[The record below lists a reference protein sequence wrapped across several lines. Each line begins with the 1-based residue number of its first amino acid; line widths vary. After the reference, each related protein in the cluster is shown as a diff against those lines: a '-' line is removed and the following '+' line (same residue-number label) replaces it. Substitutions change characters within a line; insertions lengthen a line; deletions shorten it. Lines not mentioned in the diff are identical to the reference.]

1 MEKLIPVLS
10 EKEKDGMVAYY
21 TTFEKYAD
29 TFSQK
34 AREDLNDHPV
44 IGKLIRGI
52 PKDVSDANDKLS
64 RALQRDAI
72 VNNNWKPFVEYQIQ
86 QGVVY
91 AKLGLDFKSWY
102 DVISLV
108 RNYLTPYLYKEYGT
122 GDVFF
127 GALNG
132 MNSFMDIA
140 MGIIGEAYMQEKKEL
155 IDIDKAK
162 IKKLNDELEQRV
174 KEIGDYQYALDES
187 AIVAITDQKGIIKKV
202 NDNFCSIS
210 KYSRDELIGQ
220 DHRIINSGYHTKEFI
235 RDLWVTIA
243 NGKIWKGELKNKAK
257 DGTIYWVDTTI
268 IPFLNEQ
275 GKPFQYVAIRSDI
288 TERKKSEVEITKLNE
303 ELNQRVKEIEDYK
316 YALDE
321 SSIVAITDQKGII
334 KKVNDNFC
342 SISKYSRDELI
353 GQDHR
358 IINSGYHTKEFI
370 RNLWVTIANGKIWKG
385 ELKNKAKDGTIYWV
399 DTTIIPFL
407 NEQGKPF
414 QYVAIRSDITERKK
428 SEIEIIKLNDELS
441 QRVKEIS
448 DYKYALD
455 ESSIIAITDQKGI
468 IKKVNDNFCAIS
480 KYSREELIGQDHR
493 IINSAYHSKEFI
505 RDLWVT
511 IANGKIWQGELKNK
525 AKDGTIYW
533 VDTTI
538 VPFLNEQGKPFQYIA
553 IRFDITERKNT
564 ETEIKKLNEELE
576 KKVTI
581 RTADLES
588 INKELDAFTYSVSHD
603 LRAPLRAVNG
613 YAEMLKEDHGDKL
626 NEDGKRI
633 IKVIRYNA
641 KRMGML
647 IDDLLTFSRL
657 GKKELHR
664 NNIDTNKLMQE
675 VLKEINNYISHNAE
689 IKVTELH
696 HINADYTLFH
706 QVLYNLIS
714 NAIKYSSKREK
725 PIVEI
730 LSEENNGE
738 IVFSVKDNGVGFDM
752 QYKNKLFGV
761 FQRLHSQDEF
771 EGTGVGL
778 AIVHRVIT
786 KHNGRVWA
794 EGKLGEGAVFKF
806 SLSNDSMQGYN

>member
-370 RNLWVTIANGKIWKG
+370 RDLWVTIANGKIWKG